1 MMDMFP
7 FPRVT
12 GETAEEQISS
22 LVSYITQ
29 FKETLEFAL
38 MNISEDNLSADLM
51 GRIKAI
57 EEEIQK
63 NKEDREEEVAQLANK
78 ARSVNNTNEEVNDG

>member
-12 GETAEEQISS
+12 GETAEEQIAS

-57 EEEIQK
+57 EEEIRK

-78 ARSVNNTNEEVNDG
+78 VLNNIITEEGE

>member
-29 FKETLEFAL
+29 LKETLEFAL

-57 EEEIQK
+57 EEEIRK

-78 ARSVNNTNEEVNDG
+78 VLNNIITEEGE

>member
-57 EEEIQK
+57 EEEIRK

-78 ARSVNNTNEEVNDG
+78 VLKNIITEEGE

>member
-51 GRIKAI
+51 GRINAI
-57 EEEIQK
+57 EEEIRK

-78 ARSVNNTNEEVNDG
+78 VLNNTITEEGE

>member
-38 MNISEDNLSADLM
+38 MNISEDNLSANLM

-57 EEEIQK
+57 EEEIRK

-78 ARSVNNTNEEVNDG
+78 VLNNIITEEGE

>member
-57 EEEIQK
+57 EEEIRK

-78 ARSVNNTNEEVNDG
+78 VLNNIITEEGE

>member
-12 GETAEEQISS
+12 GETAEEKISS

-57 EEEIQK
+57 EEEIRK

-78 ARSVNNTNEEVNDG
+78 VLNNIITEEGE